1 MTILCFGTWR
11 TREGLKNRLGFKNC
25 SGQVSSEKINRLGS
39 KNRRLATDLNL
50 QRSRST
56 SPPPPPQVRTTVMD
70 AGHGS
75 QRCKASNGGNFPW
88 RRESRIGKG
97 SMERRRL
104 LFFIS
109 RDPMKQLETAL
120 VGYPSYSAFLATLM
134 TPSHPIQILQKQV
147 QRGVRVHVPNIH
159 RHARLQDVR
168 ARERRRHQRELIT
181 GNCGQTVDGLSEHM
195 EQGTSTSVCCQN
207 LPYYNS
213 RLAHI
218 WTNYYRH

>member
-1 MTILCFGTWR
+1 
-11 TREGLKNRLGFKNC
+11 
-25 SGQVSSEKINRLGS
+25 
-39 KNRRLATDLNL
+39 
-50 QRSRST
+50 
-56 SPPPPPQVRTTVMD
+56 
-70 AGHGS
+70 
-75 QRCKASNGGNFPW
+75 
-88 RRESRIGKG
+88 
-97 SMERRRL
+97 
-104 LFFIS
+104 
-109 RDPMKQLETAL
+109 MKQLETAL

-207 LPYYNS
+207 LPYYNT